1 MTVTGSD
8 AATLCTWVLTQV
20 SSYVE
25 RPLADL
31 DPEVPLAEYGMDS
44 VYALGLC
51 GDIEAEFGLDVDPT
65 LAWQYPTAAAIAGH
79 LSEQL
84 SPT

>member
-1 MTVTGSD
+1 MTVTDFGVGS
-8 AATLCTWVLTQV
+8 LCAWVVQQV

-25 RPLADL
+25 RPAAEI
-31 DPEVPLAEYGMDS
+31 DPDVPLAEYGMDS

-51 GDIEAEFGLDVDPT
+51 GDIEVEFGLDVDPT
-65 LAWQYPTAAAIAGH
+65 LAWHYPTASAIAGY

-84 SPT
+84 NSS

>member
-1 MTVTGSD
+1 MTVTDFEAGS
-8 AATLCTWVLTQV
+8 LCAWVLQQV
-20 SSYVE
+20 SSYIE
-25 RPLADL
+25 RPVADI
-31 DPEVPLAEYGMDS
+31 DPDVPLAEYGMDS

-65 LAWQYPTAAAIAGH
+65 LAWQYPTATAIAGY

-84 SPT
+84 SPS